1 MAVPTTGVDFLD
13 RVRRSALIEPARLD
27 DYMHVVESEGE
38 LDPDPRKL
46 ATRMIRD
53 SMLSYFHAAM
63 LLQGKSRGF
72 RLGHYQVLERLGSGG
87 MGNVYLCYHTV
98 LKRCAAVK
106 VLPTDKSREHVWRQR
121 FRREAEAIAGLNHPN
136 IVRAYD
142 VGEERHLHYLVME
155 FVEGVSLT
163 ALVRQK
169 GALPHEQACHYIR
182 QAAHGLQ
189 HAFEAGLIHRDIK
202 PENLLI
208 TREGIVKILDMG
220 LVLFHGKNE
229 EELTARFEQ
238 GSILGTAD
246 YLSPEQAIDSHK
258 VDIRS
263 DIYSLGATFYLALTG
278 RTLFGEGLV
287 AQKLLWHQVR
297 DIVPVR
303 QHRPDVPEGLEAVV
317 MKMLGKKPEDRYDT
331 PSEVALALEQWTPC
345 EPPPPRAIVTQR
357 LSPMALELVGS
368 ESSEAPGHQAIMSA
382 LSSFRPEA
390 EKPTARS
397 RATEANAPSVIVP
410 TAEPMKP
417 PPPPVIDTT
426 PALETTTPRKEAR
439 PTIPT
444 WLWLAAGGVVAFL
457 LAVILVLIVLL
468 LQK

>member
-1 MAVPTTGVDFLD
+1 MAIPATGVDFLE
-13 RVRRSALIEPARLD
+13 RVRRSDLVDPARLEE
-27 DYMHVVESEGE
+27 YVSQLGE
-38 LDPDPRKL
+38 ADPDPRKL
-46 ATRMIRD
+46 ATKMIRD
-53 SMLSYFHAAM
+53 GMLTYFHAAM

-72 RLGHYQVLERLGSGG
+72 RLGQYQVLERLGSGG

-98 LKRCAAVK
+98 LKRCAAIK
-106 VLPTDKSREHVWRQR
+106 VLPTDKSREHVWRER

-142 VGEERHLHYLVME
+142 VGEERQLHYLVME

-169 GALPHEQACHYIR
+169 GALPVGQACHYIC
-182 QAAHGLQ
+182 QAALGLE
-189 HAFEAGLIHRDIK
+189 HAYGVGIIHRDIK

-208 TREGIVKILDMG
+208 TRTGAVKILDMG
-220 LVLFHGKNE
+220 LVLFHGKND
-229 EELTARFEQ
+229 EELTARFEK

-278 RTLFGEGLV
+278 RTLFGEGSV

-297 DIVPVR
+297 QVAPVR
-303 QHRPDVPEGLEAVV
+303 EHRPDVPAELETVV
-317 MKMLGKKPEDRYDT
+317 MKMLAKVPADRYAT
-331 PSEVALALEQWTPC
+331 PAEVAKALEPWAEGLQPL
-345 EPPPPRAIVTQR
+345 PDARSTQR
-357 LSPMALELVGS
+357 LSPLALTLVGS
-368 ESSEAPGHQAIMSA
+368 DAEESPAHQSILNTLA
-382 LSSFRPEA
+382 SFKPES

-397 RATEANAPSVIVP
+397 RNTEARAQAVMVPSPDVEKPKPVPVNQKLEDEPAAP
-410 TAEPMKP
+410 
-417 PPPPVIDTT
+417 
-426 PALETTTPRKEAR
+426 AR
-439 PTIPT
+439 PTHAPAIL
-444 WLWLAAGGVVAFL
+444 WLWIAMGGVVTFL
-457 LAVILVLIVLL
+457 LAVIVVLVVLL